1 MILASV
7 FLLAVQASGD
17 QAPGPGEHRWQKIER
32 SVSLVCSEESK
43 FTIAIVTAQRS
54 EIKEVSYNGIR
65 VITRMPDNFDK
76 LIGNQQIINADPL
89 GCSGNNG
96 KDGSTW
102 VLSTY
107 SPNQI
112 GKVGKAFVSV
122 IRKAMGWDII
132 ITESSDFS

>member
-17 QAPGPGEHRWQKIER
+17 QAPEPGEHRWQKIER
-32 SVSLVCSEESK
+32 SVSLVCSEDSK

-54 EIKEVSYNGIR
+54 EIKEVLYTGIR
-65 VITRMPDNFDK
+65 VITRMPDKFDK
-76 LIGNQQIINADPL
+76 VIGDRQIINADPL

-102 VLSTY
+102 ALSTY
-107 SPNQI
+107 SPNHI
-112 GKVGKAFVSV
+112 GKVGKAFVTIV
-122 IRKAMGWDII
+122 RKSMSWDIM